1 MGVSGVRSQ
10 STTGRGRLCA
20 ACSCLSLVLGVLLLA
35 LGFWSTYMHV
45 RFTPVYSDITCTLRD
60 PKLAPDAVS
69 RLSLGSLDL
78 VQETVCYNPNPYS
91 VKIMSTKPSG
101 VFIGDDR
108 DRVATITQI
117 PATTLEAG
125 DTSTVKANLG
135 IKISGDLVA
144 GAMGV
149 RLEGLDLMLPIFFEN
164 NLEVDVHAEFLF
176 GGFRAKQSFSKDC
189 GVNVRVRLTQVTMG
203 PMTCADDWDHLV
215 LEEPGDEA
223 AFSKPIVASPER
235 MGEDDQI
242 EEAERAKNIALGTS
256 MGVGYGLGLCLLLG
270 GAAGVVRWRRAQKQ
284 DGDAEAS
291 IARAPADMSGLG
303 FEGAEGRAQNA
314 APEAAPKVAPP
325 ASGQRQASVPEEAV

>member
-108 DRVATITQI
+108 RSV
-117 PATTLEAG
+117 
-125 DTSTVKANLG
+125 
-135 IKISGDLVA
+135 
-144 GAMGV
+144 
-149 RLEGLDLMLPIFFEN
+149 
-164 NLEVDVHAEFLF
+164 
-176 GGFRAKQSFSKDC
+176 
-189 GVNVRVRLTQVTMG
+189 
-203 PMTCADDWDHLV
+203 
-215 LEEPGDEA
+215 
-223 AFSKPIVASPER
+223 
-235 MGEDDQI
+235 
-242 EEAERAKNIALGTS
+242 
-256 MGVGYGLGLCLLLG
+256 
-270 GAAGVVRWRRAQKQ
+270 GAAGVQLCGVTASRRFQGTPQ
-284 DGDAEAS
+284 HTCCLNQERS
-291 IARAPADMSGLG
+291 TH
-303 FEGAEGRAQNA
+303 
-314 APEAAPKVAPP
+314 V
-325 ASGQRQASVPEEAV
+325 